1 MKALITWLNRL
12 FAASQNGPAPTLPN
26 SSSPSKTSSTNAP
39 STPEKPRIAKLVEI
53 AEREVGKKETR
64 NNVGPAVRRYQA
76 ATNLDPGAWPWCAAF
91 CAWTIEQWLADP
103 ENVRWL
109 ALKSTTPAKWRP
121 KTALAYG
128 FIKWAEARPATCTI
142 LPDSAEPQPGDF
154 VCYDFSHI
162 GIVKRSLGDRFEAIE
177 GNTNG
182 AGSRD
187 GDGVYLKTRPRKL
200 ARCFIRIR
208 PSSSNHT

>member
-1 MKALITWLNRL
+1 MKALLTWLNRL
-12 FAASQNGPAPTLPN
+12 FAASQNGPQPTLPN
-26 SSSPSKTSSTNAP
+26 SSSPSKTSSTPAP
-39 STPEKPRIAKLVEI
+39 TTPAKPRIAKLVEI
-53 AEREVGKKETR
+53 AERELGKKETR
-64 NNVGPAVRRYQA
+64 NNVGPKVRQYQA

-187 GDGVYLKTRPRKL
+187 GDGVYLKVRPRRL

-208 PSSSNHT
+208 ASGS

>member
-26 SSSPSKTSSTNAP
+26 SSSPSKTSSTPAP
-39 STPEKPRIAKLVEI
+39 TTPEKPRIAKIVEI
-53 AEREVGKKETR
+53 AERELGKKETR
-64 NNVGPAVRRYQA
+64 NNVGKEVRKYQS
-76 ATNLDPGAWPWCAAF
+76 ATNLDPGAWPWCSAF
-91 CAWTIEQWLADP
+91 CAWTLEQWLADP
-103 ENVRWL
+103 DNVKWL
-109 ALKSTTPAKWRP
+109 ALKGTTPARWRP

-128 FIKWAEARPATCTI
+128 FIKWAEARPATCVI
-142 LPDSAEPQPGDF
+142 LPDSAEPLPGDL

-162 GIVKRSLGDRFEAIE
+162 GIVKRSLGDKFEAIE

-200 ARCFIRIR
+200 ARCFIRIK
-208 PSSSNHT
+208 PSGS

>member
-1 MKALITWLNRL
+1 MKAIIKWLNRL
-12 FAASQNGPAPTLPN
+12 FAGSQNGPAPTLPN
-26 SSSPSKTSSTNAP
+26 SSSPSKTSSTPAP

-53 AEREVGKKETR
+53 AERELGKKETR
-64 NNVGPAVRRYQA
+64 NNVGKDVRKYQA

-91 CAWTIEQWLADP
+91 CAWALEQWLDDP
-103 ENVRWL
+103 ANVKWL

-128 FIKWAEARPATCTI
+128 FIKWAEARPATCTV
-142 LPDSAEPQPGDF
+142 LPDTAEPMAGDF
-154 VCYDFSHI
+154 AVYDFSHI
-162 GIVKRSLGDRFEAIE
+162 GIVKESRGDKFVAIE

-208 PSSSNHT
+208 PSGS